1 MFGIG
6 ATEVTILFLVFL
18 ALVALLVWWVARQM
32 RP

>member
-1 MFGIG
+1 LG

-18 ALVALLVWWVARQM
+18 GLIGLLVWWVARQM